1 MKTTRKLHVGENAFT
16 WLLLAFSLFLMVCA
30 YLISGFASVSSPG
43 TFPMIAAA
51 VMVLSIILIL
61 LDNRKAEKPTDGGLK
76 EELRQA
82 AKEIFS
88 PLFLIYTGFIIV
100 YMFIMQP
107 LHFLPSSFAFLLASM
122 IYLKGST
129 PVKSL
134 IISAATL
141 GGIYLIFHYLF
152 RVVLP

>member
-1 MKTTRKLHVGENAFT
+1 MKTSRKLHAGENAFA
-16 WLLLAFSLFLMVCA
+16 WGLLAFSLFLLVCA

-51 VMVLSIILIL
+51 VMVISLAL
-61 LDNRKAEKPTDGGLK
+61 LLLGNRKAEKPETDGLK
-76 EELRQA
+76 DELRQA
-82 AKEIFS
+82 ARQIFT
-88 PLFLIYTGFIIV
+88 PVFLIYTAIVIAYMLII
-100 YMFIMQP
+100 QP